1 MPRNRTTRPARTNSS
16 SAAKIRNKVRAHR
29 ARLRAKGLR
38 PITLWVTDTRSAKF
52 AAEARRQ
59 CQLANKSRHA
69 AEDQAWV
76 DAMSAGTDR

>member
-1 MPRNRTTRPARTNSS
+1 VPRTRISRKVRASS

-38 PITLWVTDTRSAKF
+38 PVTIWVPNTRSSKF

-59 CQLANKSRHA
+59 CALANKSRHA
-69 AEDQAWV
+69 TEDQAWV
-76 DAMSAGTDR
+76 DMMSAGSGR